1 MNEIY
6 LWAGLAIGLT
16 WIWIAIWEWLIAK
29 KSIDLMWKNPAMIS
43 FFLTATVLWIALDES
58 SAIYWLI
65 VAMNI
70 LDQWT
75 AISAAKAISA
85 GLAIGLPWLA
95 VALAESWIIV
105 QSLDAINRNPEI
117 KIKIMSFM
125 VLFVALV
132 ESAAIYWLIIAM
144 QILG

>member
-6 LWAGLAIGLT
+6 LWAALAIGLT
-16 WIWIAIWEWLIAK
+16 WVWIAIWEWLIAK
-29 KSIDLMWKNPAMIS
+29 KSIDLMGKNPSMIS

-65 VAMNI
+65 VSMNI
-70 LDQWT
+70 LDQ
-75 AISAAKAISA
+75 AATLATGKALAA
-85 GLAIGLPWLA
+85 GLTIGITWLA
-95 VALAESWIIV
+95 VALFESYIIV
-105 QSLDAINRNPEI
+105 QALDSINRNPEL

-132 ESAAIYWLIIAM
+132 ESAAIYALIISM
-144 QILG
+144 KILG

>member
-6 LWAGLAIGLT
+6 LWAALAIGLT

-70 LDQWT
+70 LDQAST
-75 AISAAKAISA
+75 IAAWKALAA
-85 GLAIGLPWLA
+85 GLTIGVVWLA
-95 VALAESWIIV
+95 VALFESFIII
-105 QSLDAINRNPEI
+105 QALDSINRNPEL

-132 ESAAIYWLIIAM
+132 ESAAIYALIISM
-144 QILG
+144 KILG